1 MSKEEIIA
9 ILRHKRHD
17 WMNQIQL
24 IQGYASMGKID
35 KLQLQLNRISQ
46 ESEQERRLLN
56 SGAYEFSVWL
66 LTFNWN
72 QEQYRLV
79 YSIHENVD
87 LPRHDQ
93 KVTAYAKRLLTLL
106 DEFSIKDEL
115 YEGSVQIYQGI
126 NSGQL
131 GISWEWKGT
140 FSDPGRLNRVLEE
153 EGFIAYCEE
162 DELSIEMT
170 IE

>member
-1 MSKEEIIA
+1 MSKEEMIA

-35 KLQLQLNRISQ
+35 KVQAQVDKIIQ

-56 SGAYEFSVWL
+56 SSACDFSLWL

-72 QEQYRLV
+72 QDQYRLE
-79 YSIHENVD
+79 YTIQRDVD

-93 KVTAYAKRLLTLL
+93 SLTAYAKRLLTLM
-106 DEFSIKDEL
+106 DEFREKDEL
-115 YEGSVQIYQGI
+115 YEGSVQVYQGVEPH
-126 NSGQL
+126 QL
-131 GISWEWKGT
+131 GVSWEWRGLLQHQN
-140 FSDPGRLNRVLEE
+140 S
-153 EGFIAYCEE
+153 
-162 DELSIEMT
+162 
-170 IE
+170 

>member
-24 IQGYASMGKID
+24 VQGYASMGKMD
-35 KLQLQLNRISQ
+35 KLQIQLNKISHD
-46 ESEQERRLLN
+46 SEQERRLLN
-56 SGAYEFSVWL
+56 SGAYEFTVWL
-66 LTFNWN
+66 LTFNWT

-79 YSIHENVD
+79 YTIQNNVD

-93 KVTAYAKRLLTLL
+93 KMTAYAKRLLILL
-106 DEFSIKDEL
+106 DEFSKKDEL
-115 YEGSVQIYQGI
+115 YEGSVQVYQGAG
-126 NSGQL
+126 SHQL
-131 GISWEWKGT
+131 GITWEWKGNFT
-140 FSDPGRLNRVLEE
+140 YPMQLNKKLEQ
-153 EGFIAYCEE
+153 EGFIAFCEE
-162 DELSIEMT
+162 DELSVEMT